1 MCLIVVEEGLIYFP
15 DFPGVPVASVVR
27 HFCNPVFLPIYT
39 VHSFYCFYFRQ
50 NNCRVSFLCE
60 KIYLG
65 DTVTIVKCYGIIS
78 SDFQI
83 KHGNEYLCKHGNE
96 YLLVRTTRQNEK
108 VDNRQIS

>member
-65 DTVTIVKCYGIIS
+65 DTIV
-78 SDFQI
+78 
-83 KHGNEYLCKHGNE
+83 
-96 YLLVRTTRQNEK
+96 LLLLLLLL
-108 VDNRQIS
+108 